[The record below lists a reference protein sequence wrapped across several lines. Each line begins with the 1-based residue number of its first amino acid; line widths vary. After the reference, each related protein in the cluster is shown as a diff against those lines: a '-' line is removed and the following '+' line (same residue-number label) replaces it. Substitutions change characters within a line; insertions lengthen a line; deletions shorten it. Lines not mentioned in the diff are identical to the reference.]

1 MDEKDRTLLL
11 QAVDIARRARQNG
24 NHPFGA
30 LLTGPDGEILLTAE
44 NTVTTGKDCT
54 GHAETNL
61 MRLASH
67 TYEPDFLAKCSLY
80 TSTEPCAM
88 CSGAIYWGGVG
99 RIVFAL
105 SEVDLYAMTGSD
117 DRNQTL
123 ALPCR
128 EVFAHGQRPIQVEG
142 PFDLP
147 EAASVHQGFWGK

>member
-1 MDEKDRTLLL
+1 MNAKDQMLLK

-30 LLTGPDGEILLTAE
+30 LLTGPDGEVLLTAE
-44 NTVTTGKDCT
+44 NSVITGRDCT

-67 TYEPDFLAKCSLY
+67 QYDPEFLAHCSLY
-80 TSTEPCAM
+80 TSTEPCVM

-99 RIVFAL
+99 RVVYAL
-105 SEVDLYAMTGSD
+105 SEVELYKMTGSD
-117 DRNQTL
+117 ARNQTIT
-123 ALPCR
+123 LPCR
-128 EVFAHGQRPIQVEG
+128 EVFARGQRTTQVEG

-147 EAASVHQGFWGK
+147 EAVSVHLGFWGS